1 MLNALSDLLAAVERK
16 KKTHATTMNNKKQ
29 TIRTPS
35 MNFDGKTVF
44 LFAENKDEQKQ
55 KRETPIIET
64 IANGHINNMFIS
76 DDTD

>member
-44 LFAENKDEQKQ
+44 LFAENKDEQK
-55 KRETPIIET
+55 
-64 IANGHINNMFIS
+64 
-76 DDTD
+76 